1 MVLKTARVAA
11 KKFVNLFIEKER
23 FVLQNSLRMKAK
35 EWFSLAVR
43 GTALGTGIL
52 PGVSAGT
59 VGIVVDVYD
68 DLLDGI
74 DGLTKKKTF
83 FNSLK
88 KLIPIG
94 IGCLIA
100 TVLLMFLWDRF
111 AKVYFP
117 FVIVAALAG
126 FVIGALPVITDEL
139 KDRRIDRRDLFR
151 IILGFLF
158 AAAIGVTA
166 FVLCDLYDRGVIGW
180 LPSFDQEVYDPFHHP
195 WIYALVAVVGFL
207 SAASCLVP
215 GISGAML
222 LFIFGLYNPILGIF
236 FNQYDKYGNLVV
248 QSILSDPSRIG
259 SGITIILALL
269 VGMLI
274 GFLVISHLLKSLLV
288 TKRHETFSV
297 VLGFI
302 LGSVVS
308 MFINQEMFEV
318 YHDPTVNQWW
328 QFLIGGIAFVAVMI
342 GTYFLIKRV
351 GRRDKAKAEAP
362 IKFEE

>member
-1 MVLKTARVAA
+1 
-11 KKFVNLFIEKER
+11 
-23 FVLQNSLRMKAK
+23 MKAK
-35 EWFSLAVR
+35 EWFSLAAR

-74 DGLTKKKTF
+74 DGLTKKRSF
-83 FNSLK
+83 LNSLK

-94 IGCLIA
+94 IGCLVA
-100 TVLLMFLWDRF
+100 TVILMFLWNRF
-111 AKVYFP
+111 AKIYFP
-117 FVIVAALAG
+117 FVIVSALAG

-139 KDRRIDRRDLFR
+139 KGRKIDRWDIFR
-151 IILGFLF
+151 IVLGFLF

-166 FVLCDLYDRGVIGW
+166 FVLCYLFTYGIINW
-180 LPSFDQEVYDPFHHP
+180 LPDFEQEVYDPFHHA
-195 WIYALVAVVGFL
+195 WIYALVALVGFL

-236 FNQYDKYGNLVV
+236 FNQYDEYGNLII
-248 QSILSDPSRIG
+248 QSIFSDPSRMG
-259 SGITIILALL
+259 SGITIIIALL

-274 GFLVISHLLKSLLV
+274 GFIVISHLLKGLLV

-308 MFINQEMFEV
+308 MFLNQEMFFV

-328 QFLIGGIAFVAVMI
+328 QFLIGGIAFIAVMI
-342 GTYFLIKRV
+342 GTYYLIKRV

-362 IKFEE
+362 IEIEK